1 MNSLLDDVVRAFT
14 GAKSAACKR
23 KLSEL
28 AGLVVAPGA
37 DEADLRTQLRQCAVP
52 CSAVEVNSGLAGRGV
67 EELALPLER
76 ACTVLDRS
84 SPWVPACPPAKPAS
98 YAEGFKPSGY
108 EPGYLEMV
116 FPHGR
121 DSRLNFEAASHTYF
135 VDRRVTTGSVTYL
148 AGSASKPFD
157 GEGAVLMMRASRS
170 QAWPRIQYVLGAM
183 YQPELKQLPNLDGL
197 GMMIVQVKGSER
209 RTRAAIVPQ
218 EKEQILKNS
227 SAKEN
232 FNQMFQAWQSLPR
245 PQVLLLEALL
255 ARAEE
260 TPGDSP
266 IFGAENFELWT
277 FERELEMEKILQMW
291 HFNGQEK
298 ANMGTDA
305 HYQIELWLNC
315 DCCRDDELEVLHA
328 LQFIGTTLADLQA
341 KAFRTEWRIFGEAED
356 LAGSIDFVARLPG
369 GSLAIVDW
377 KRSDKLRKSTRAFS
391 YNERMA
397 EPLDNL
403 QDCKIAVYALQL
415 NIYRWLLETYYGE
428 HIELM
433 ILVSVHPQ
441 APFVTAVPDLR
452 LEVSYLM
459 AERRWKHGAILRAE
473 ASAPL
478 ALLCAHSRQL
488 MTDPVRL
495 SDARYYQRACARRLL
510 GRGREKTGS
519 ELLGNEELRR
529 VASRLVEDQ
538 LKTTQGEVES
548 EAVRVALAALLE
560 KRRDWE
566 DIMPEGG
573 LRVADAR
580 IVFG

>member
-1 MNSLLDDVVRAFT
+1 MY
-14 GAKSAACKR
+14 KR
-23 KLSEL
+23 
-28 AGLVVAPGA
+28 
-37 DEADLRTQLRQCAVP
+37 
-52 CSAVEVNSGLAGRGV
+52 
-67 EELALPLER
+67 
-76 ACTVLDRS
+76 
-84 SPWVPACPPAKPAS
+84 
-98 YAEGFKPSGY
+98 
-108 EPGYLEMV
+108 
-116 FPHGR
+116 
-121 DSRLNFEAASHTYF
+121 
-135 VDRRVTTGSVTYL
+135 
-148 AGSASKPFD
+148 
-157 GEGAVLMMRASRS
+157 
-170 QAWPRIQYVLGAM
+170 
-183 YQPELKQLPNLDGL
+183 
-197 GMMIVQVKGSER
+197 QV
-209 RTRAAIVPQ
+209 IVPE
-218 EKEQILKNS
+218 EKEQILENGL
-227 SAKEN
+227 AKEDPIP
-232 FNQMFQAWQSLPR
+232 MYQAWQSLPR
-245 PQVLLLEALL
+245 PQVLLVDVLL

-260 TPGDSP
+260 TPGDPP
-266 IFGAENFELWT
+266 IFGAENIELWT
-277 FERELEMEKILQMW
+277 FQRELDMSEILQMW
-291 HFNGQEK
+291 YENGQEK

-315 DCCRDDELEVLHA
+315 DCCRDEELEVGHA

-341 KAFRTEWRIFGEAED
+341 KAFRTEWRIFGEAEN

-488 MTDPVRL
+488 MTDPVQL

-529 VASRLVEDQ
+529 VAARLVEDQ

-560 KRRDWE
+560 KRRAWE

-580 IVFG
+580 IVCG

>member
-1 MNSLLDDVVRAFT
+1 MDILLDEVVRAFT
-14 GAKSAACKR
+14 EAKSPVRKR

-28 AGLVVAPGA
+28 AGSVVAPGA
-37 DEADLRTQLRQCAVP
+37 DETELRARLRQCAVP
-52 CSAVEVNSGLAGRGV
+52 CSAVEVNSGFGGREV
-67 EELALPLER
+67 EEFALPLER
-76 ACTVLDRS
+76 ACTVRDRS
-84 SPWVPACPPAKPAS
+84 SPWVPACSPAKPAS
-98 YAEGFKPSGY
+98 YAEGFKPSDY

-116 FPHGR
+116 YRHSR

-135 VDRRVTTGSVTYL
+135 VDGRVTTGSVTYL

-170 QAWPRIQYVLGAM
+170 QAWPRLQYVLGAM
-183 YQPELKQLPNLDGL
+183 HQPELKQLPNLDGL

-209 RTRAAIVPQ
+209 KTRAAIVPQ
-218 EKEQILKNS
+218 EKDQILGNS

-232 FNQMFQAWQSLPR
+232 PNHMFQ
-245 PQVLLLEALL
+245 EALL

-277 FERELEMEKILQMW
+277 FERELDMEEILQMW
-291 HFNGQEK
+291 HAHGQEK

-315 DCCRDDELEVLHA
+315 DCCRDDELEVGHA

-428 HIELM
+428 HIEVM

-441 APFVTAVPDLR
+441 VPFVTAVPDLR

-459 AERRWKHGAILRAE
+459 AERRRKHGALLRAE

-488 MTDPVRL
+488 MTDPVQL
-495 SDARYYQRACARRLL
+495 SDGRYYQRACARRLL
-510 GRGREKTGS
+510 GRGHEKMGS
-519 ELLGNEELRR
+519 ELLGNEELRQ
-529 VASRLVEDQ
+529 VAARLVEDQ
-538 LKTTQGEVES
+538 WQTPQGKVES
-548 EAVRVALAALLE
+548 EAVQVALAALLE
-560 KRRDWE
+560 TRRAWE

-573 LRVADAR
+573 LQVADAR
-580 IVFG
+580 IVTDLNHRT